1 MVAGTARWTLQVNHL
16 SPHSFPTAYH
26 CRQPLSEVAVMDRI
40 RIVSNEKLDGNDPKV
55 FWKKYLQCIP
65 GISAMKADAIS
76 SVYPTMTSLIHA
88 YRQCVSEKD
97 RVELLAVG
105 TDF

>member
-1 MVAGTARWTLQVNHL
+1 MVAGTARRTLQVNQFTSHPF
-16 SPHSFPTAYH
+16 STTNH

-65 GISAMKADAIS
+65 GISAMKADALS
-76 SVYPTMTSLIHA
+76 SVYPTMTSLIQA

-105 TDF
+105 ADF